1 MRVAGAHFPGL
12 IAVPVRSLFLLALA
26 ITGMVGLAV
35 LSLQQLP
42 SLGADFEPFD
52 SGAGVVVTS
61 VWPKTAAEGRLQRGD
76 LVTAVRGEGGSLVGL
91 SGVRPDLE
99 PHGLS
104 TFAAL
109 RSYLAR
115 QGRVFAALDRETVTL
130 ITSRGEITLRPR
142 EHRPLNTIPAS
153 FWLFHLFGGLALM
166 LGGAVWL
173 ARRERMDTALLAL
186 SGLGFFLATWFN
198 SIYLARELALPSG
211 VFDLLLRGNHLALTV
226 MIGAILLLF
235 VHYPRGASA
244 RWPSYLVVLTLTVYQ
259 LNENMQWLD
268 WPLHSFYL
276 PLILMYGLALALAW
290 RQWRLS
296 AWNPVDRASLKWVF
310 LAILMT
316 MGTCMVVYFLPPIL
330 GAEALLPQVAMV
342 GFAAVMY
349 LGLALGVIRYRLF
362 QLEHWWFELW
372 FWFFAGLMLV
382 LVDLGLIWLM
392 QLDQFQALGLAVI
405 LVGWAYFP
413 IRQQVWRRLT
423 RRRQDNLI
431 ELLPD
436 VVNAMLEASGRQEME
451 SRWSGLLRRAFN
463 PLTLAFST
471 DDLHR
476 SELASDGESLH
487 VPGLF
492 GGRWMLKYARK
503 GQRLFTL
510 TDIGEANSLWLVAR
524 QVGDVRS
531 AREEGAEMERR
542 RIVRDL
548 HDDVGNRLLSLVRFS
563 ETPRQEQL
571 ARSTLKALRETMA
584 AFDPGREIR
593 LDQLLIERRDEVRE
607 RYAEQAEIVRWSW
620 PAPVDMPL
628 LSPRQAINIRR
639 ILDEALG
646 NAVNHAD
653 PTFVDVRCRFN
664 GGSVSVS
671 IENDGAP
678 AIAAEE
684 ETSLRGRGMKNM
696 QTRAREIGATIQFT
710 HEGDRYRVLL
720 EWAPFQDRAWA

>member
-1 MRVAGAHFPGL
+1 
-12 IAVPVRSLFLLALA
+12 
-26 ITGMVGLAV
+26 
-35 LSLQQLP
+35 
-42 SLGADFEPFD
+42 
-52 SGAGVVVTS
+52 
-61 VWPKTAAEGRLQRGD
+61 
-76 LVTAVRGEGGSLVGL
+76 
-91 SGVRPDLE
+91 
-99 PHGLS
+99 
-104 TFAAL
+104 
-109 RSYLAR
+109 
-115 QGRVFAALDRETVTL
+115 
-130 ITSRGEITLRPR
+130 
-142 EHRPLNTIPAS
+142 
-153 FWLFHLFGGLALM
+153 
-166 LGGAVWL
+166 
-173 ARRERMDTALLAL
+173 
-186 SGLGFFLATWFN
+186 
-198 SIYLARELALPSG
+198 
-211 VFDLLLRGNHLALTV
+211 
-226 MIGAILLLF
+226 
-235 VHYPRGASA
+235 
-244 RWPSYLVVLTLTVYQ
+244 
-259 LNENMQWLD
+259 
-268 WPLHSFYL
+268 
-276 PLILMYGLALALAW
+276 LAW

-451 SRWSGLLRRAFN
+451 SRWSGLLHRAFN

-471 DDLHR
+471 GDLHR

-548 HDDVGNRLLSLVRFS
+548 HDDVGNRLLSLVRYS

-571 ARSTLKALRETMA
+571 ARSTLKSLRETMA
-584 AFDPGREIR
+584 ALDPGREIR
-593 LDQLLIERRDEVRE
+593 LDQLLIEQRDQVRE
-607 RYAEQAEIVRWSW
+607 RYAVQAEVFRWSW
-620 PAPVDMPL
+620 PRPADMPL

-639 ILDEALG
+639 FLDEALG
-646 NAVNHAD
+646 NAINHAE
-653 PTFVDVRCRFN
+653 PTIVDIACRLDN
-664 GGSVSVS
+664 DAVTLTV
-671 IENDGAP
+671 ENDGVWQEP
-678 AIAAEE
+678 EGE
-684 ETSLRGRGMKNM
+684 RETLRGRGMKNM
-696 QTRAREIGATIQFT
+696 QTRAEEIDATIRFVRRG
-710 HEGDRYRVLL
+710 ECYRVSLGWPIL
-720 EWAPFQDRAWA
+720 GDGLKVAELH